1 VGNLV
6 NQHVRFIET
15 GEFLTYPK
23 PDLGS
28 SENRLIERKQMSTKT
43 TFKRIALVA
52 VAAMGFGT
60 LSVAPS
66 SAAIGSP
73 TLPVFLSTASL
84 WDGTSTFAAA
94 YTAGTA
100 GVARTS
106 GLIATSMT
114 AFTVPLNTA
123 TTLKVTASGSA
134 FGTDDIFDFS
144 LNGTIVSSNVGTAA
158 ITTAITAYTFAKVGT
173 YAGNIRYYQT
183 ATTRVAATATFD
195 IPFTVTVGALDAFS
209 PPLSTFLMGQTSV
222 GSTATDVLATYGAG
236 AVATLPV
243 GMLSVALK
251 NVKGTQTGGA
261 LTATSEVSIT
271 GPGFVKYD
279 AGNTYSA
286 TGCTSAALRS
296 ANNAGADV
304 AHGYFICGDGT
315 SGVATINIRVQ
326 DEDGLWTTLASK
338 SVTMYGAVTTLTSTA
353 TYTVGK
359 AGGGTVGVN
368 TAARTASTVIPAV
381 IVHAV
386 DKNGV
391 GVGGLTIKLLSSDV
405 TVANTDSSGAC
416 NADTPDD
423 AVGTNAYSSGGV
435 GYYNCALVT
444 PSSATAGKSATLTW
458 RVLDP
463 ADTVN
468 GTAYLTTTTAITI
481 GGAIKTSTL
490 SFDKATYGPGDAIVY
505 SVVTKDAAGGT
516 PYDGQAAYG
525 ATATANKSFG
535 GTMPGTTKLIK
546 NGSHTSS
553 ATAPTL
559 FAPVSIG
566 AVTMTA
572 LDGTGL
578 AYMSATATVVDAAA
592 TTAAAEAA
600 AGSSAA
606 ADAAAE
612 ATDAANAATDAAN
625 AAAEAADAATAAA
638 QDASDAVAA
647 LSAQVAEM
655 IAGLKAQLTALTNLV
670 IKIQKK
676 VKA

>member
-1 VGNLV
+1 
-6 NQHVRFIET
+6 
-15 GEFLTYPK
+15 
-23 PDLGS
+23 
-28 SENRLIERKQMSTKT
+28 MSTKT
-43 TFKRIALVA
+43 TFKRVALVA
-52 VAAMGFGT
+52 VAAMGFGM

-66 SAAIGSP
+66 SAIGSP

-100 GVARTS
+100 GVSRTK
-106 GLIATSMT
+106 GLITDSMT

-123 TTLKVTASGSA
+123 TTLKVTASGST
-134 FGTDDIFDFS
+134 FGTGDIFDFS
-144 LNGTIVSSNVGTAA
+144 LNGVIVQSDTSAPAA
-158 ITTAITAYTFAKVGT
+158 ITESLTAYTFAKVGT

-183 ATTRVAATATFD
+183 AGTRVAATATFD

-271 GPGFVKYD
+271 GPGFVVYN
-279 AGNTYSA
+279 AANTYSA
-286 TGCTSAALRS
+286 TGCTGAALRS

-381 IVHAV
+381 IVRAV

-391 GVGGLTIKLLSSDV
+391 GVGGLTIKLVSSDV

-505 SVVTKDAAGGT
+505 SVVAKDAAGGT
-516 PYDGQAAYG
+516 PYDGQSAFG

-535 GTMPGTTKLIK
+535 GTLPGTTKLIK
-546 NGSHTSS
+546 NGSYTSS

-592 TTAAAEAA
+592 TAAAAEAA

-647 LSAQVAEM
+647 LSVMVGEM
-655 IAGLKAQLTALTNLV
+655 IASLKAQLTALTNLV